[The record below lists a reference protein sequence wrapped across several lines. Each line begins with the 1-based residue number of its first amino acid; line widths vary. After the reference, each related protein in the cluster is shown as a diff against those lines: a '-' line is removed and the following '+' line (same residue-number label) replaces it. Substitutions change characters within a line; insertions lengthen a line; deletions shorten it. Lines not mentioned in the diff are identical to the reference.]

1 MIGASSSAN
10 ACREA
15 IRRAFAWRAIA
26 DTPTPVDRHQAL
38 AAELGARS
46 LWIKRDDISGLKH
59 GGNKLR
65 KLEFLLAE
73 ALRRKCRGVLTY
85 GAVGSNHI
93 LSTSFYARELG
104 LECIGIVRPQPPTP
118 YVEDTLRHHLL
129 LGTRLEP
136 AESPEAAA
144 AVRAR
149 ILAEEGAWY
158 EIPLGGSSP
167 LGSAGYVCAAL
178 ELAEQVAAGECPAP
192 DLIYL
197 PCGSSGSTVGLDFGL
212 ALAGLPTRIVAARVV
227 TDQMTSMD
235 RIRTLARELRTLLEG
250 ACPPPAGSPLERVEF
265 RAEFYGDG
273 YAVAS
278 EAALEAI
285 ELMRDKAGTR
295 LEYTYSGKAAAA
307 LIHDGRA
314 GRFKDLD
321 VMFWNTYNSRP
332 EPAGLPPLRRES
344 LPEVLRR
351 SLPAAP

>member
-1 MIGASSSAN
+1 MTQRTRAHAYG
-10 ACREA
+10 EA
-15 IRRAFAWRAIA
+15 IRRAFPWKAIA
-26 DTPTPVDRHQAL
+26 DTPTPVDRHEAL
-38 AAELGARS
+38 AEELDARS
-46 LWIKRDDISGLKH
+46 LWIKRDDISGARH

-73 ALRRKCRGVLTY
+73 ALKRECRGILTY

-118 YVEDTLRHHLL
+118 YVEATLRHHLL
-129 LGTRLEP
+129 LGTRIEP
-136 AESPEAAA
+136 AESPKAAA
-144 AVRAR
+144 ALRSR
-149 ILAEEGAWY
+149 ILADEGAWY

-167 LGSAGYVCAAL
+167 LGSLGYVGAAL
-178 ELAEQVAAGECPAP
+178 ELAEQVEAGLCPAP

-212 ALAGLPTRIVAARVV
+212 TLAGLPTRIVAARVV
-227 TDQMTSMD
+227 TDQMTSME
-235 RIRTLARELRTLLEG
+235 RIRTLSRELQTLLQG
-250 ACPPPAGSPLERVEF
+250 ICPASADGLLGRVEF

-273 YAVAS
+273 YAVPS

-285 ELMRDKAGTR
+285 ELMRDRAGTR

-307 LIHDGRA
+307 LLHDGRA

-321 VMFWNTYNSRP
+321 VMFWNTYNSV
-332 EPAGLPPLRRES
+332 PAPGELPPLHRET
-344 LPEVLRR
+344 LPEILQR